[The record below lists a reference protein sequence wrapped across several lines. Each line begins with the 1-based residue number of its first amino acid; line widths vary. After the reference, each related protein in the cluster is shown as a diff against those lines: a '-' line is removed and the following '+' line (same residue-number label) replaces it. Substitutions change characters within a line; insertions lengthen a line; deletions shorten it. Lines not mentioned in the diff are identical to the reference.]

1 MFKIARIAPIL
12 AGFCQDLR
20 FEFPRRELFLHFQL
34 YAMALIAT
42 GWKHTVTGLSRTL
55 GFGPHRSRRNAFL
68 TEAQWDE
75 VDLTRL
81 LAWRE
86 LKRLGLAA
94 GQILY
99 LILDDT
105 HTKKRGKKMQG
116 AGKFFDSSTNSYAWG
131 HNLLAAVFHYRGYTI
146 PLTFRVYL
154 KPEQAKALQED
165 FHTLPELAADIIRSI
180 QPPEGVHLTVLFDSA
195 YMNQKVVRAVRE
207 MGFDYVSRLPKN
219 RIVTIRGRRRSI
231 GPFMA
236 GVPRRQFH
244 KVSWRTDAGRPK
256 RFWATDRLGYIPKI
270 GEVKLVFSR
279 RHPNEKPIAVVTN
292 RRDASRREI
301 LTALSLRWAVER
313 FFEDTKQLLGLGQYQ
328 TGHRRG
334 VRRHAHLVAVAYLFL
349 VHHETLGLDE
359 QAPRAHAAARFS
371 SMGARDRFRGALFRD
386 LLEHLRES
394 LKPKEV
400 IESLL
405 ASSEPAA

>member
-12 AGFCQDLR
+12 AAFCQDIR
-20 FEFPRRELFLHFQL
+20 FHFPRREIFDHFQI
-34 YAMALIAT
+34 YVMALIAT
-42 GWKHTVTGLSRTL
+42 GWKHTVTGLSRCL

-75 VDLTRL
+75 VDVTAF
-81 LAWRE
+81 LAWR
-86 LKRLGLAA
+86 LLNQLGLAP
-94 GQILY
+94 GESLY

-116 AGKFFDSSTNSYAWG
+116 AGKFFDSATSSYAWG

-154 KPEQAKALQED
+154 KPEQAKALEED

-180 QPPEGVHLTVLFDSA
+180 TPPEGVRLVVLFDSA

-207 MGFDYVSRLPKN
+207 KGFDYVSRLPKN
-219 RIVTIRGRRRSI
+219 RIVTIRGRHRKI

-236 GVPRRQFH
+236 GIRRREFR
-244 KVSWRTDAGRPK
+244 KVSWRTPAGRVK

-270 GEVKLVFSR
+270 GPVKLVLSR
-279 RHPNEKPIAVVTN
+279 RNPNERPIAVVTN
-292 RRDASRREI
+292 RRDWSRREI
-301 LTALSLRWAVER
+301 LTALCLRWAVER
-313 FFEDTKQLLGLGQYQ
+313 FFEDAKQLLGLGQYQ
-328 TGHRRG
+328 TGYLGG
-334 VRRHAHLVAVAYLFL
+334 VRRHAHLAAVAYLFL
-349 VHHETLGLDE
+349 VHFETLGLDE
-359 QAPRAHAAARFS
+359 HKSKTHAAARFS
-371 SMGARDRFRGALFRD
+371 TMGARDRFRGALFRD

-394 LKPKEV
+394 QRPKEV

-405 ASSEPAA
+405 DSFEPAA